1 MSQTRHRHGVC
12 QHHFEPPCR
21 TERSTQSVV
30 KDQLGDVTVPDRSTL
45 SVEPCLHRNN
55 RTSGPLAGFIR
66 NRHRNRGGA
75 AVVEFAIVAP
85 LLFMLVF
92 GIIEFGRMIMVQQIL
107 TNASREG
114 ARRAIIEDVSGSE
127 VVNLVSE
134 YLTASSID
142 GATVTVEPMS
152 LNLGFGD
159 PVTVTVEVPFAD
171 VSWGGSAWFLGG
183 STFQASTV
191 MHGERLQ

>member
-1 MSQTRHRHGVC
+1 M
-12 QHHFEPPCR
+12 
-21 TERSTQSVV
+21 
-30 KDQLGDVTVPDRSTL
+30 
-45 SVEPCLHRNN
+45 
-55 RTSGPLAGFIR
+55 
-66 NRHRNRGGA
+66 
-75 AVVEFAIVAP
+75 EFAIVAP

-92 GIIEFGRMIMVQQIL
+92 GILEFGRMIMVQQIL

-114 ARRAIIEDVSGSE
+114 ARRAIIEDVTGTE
-127 VVNLVSE
+127 VETLVSD
-134 YLTASSID
+134 YLSAASVE
-142 GATVTVEPMS
+142 GATVTIEPLD

-183 STFQASTV
+183 STLQASTV